1 MRSINSSRLWFIF
14 LILLSSVAYAED
26 PVLPQQPNS
35 TVQPSSLPTMALIET
50 QRVPSHET
58 LEQNKATIGNIIITR
73 RNVFDPNKPEED
85 IFVFRLA
92 NAFHATTRESV
103 IRHQL
108 LFEPG
113 DVYSHRLLM
122 ESERFLRGNGY
133 LVDAE
138 IKPVRY
144 DEAKNIVDIE
154 IITQDAWTFTGSIN
168 FGREGG
174 SNSFAAEIAESNLFG
189 FGKAL
194 GLQFSSDVDRS
205 ETTISYKDPLL
216 LGTRNRLA
224 VAYSDKSDG
233 SQKFI
238 SLDRPF
244 FSLDSPWAMGISAG
258 TNNETDSLYEF
269 GTIYNQFSH
278 YSEIAEAYLGF
289 SRGYINKLVYR
300 WRLGFQKELDDFSP
314 LPDFAGD
321 PIPDDRDF
329 RFPYLRFD
337 LYEDKVIKT
346 QRIRLIRRIEDLNL
360 GNEAS
365 IKVGWSDEIFGAFNE
380 GLVFEGYANMAFKPM
395 VNQLLLFSPELSGY
409 ISETK
414 LENTKL
420 GFMSRYYFPNIK
432 NQVFYMALSAEYVIN
447 PYLDEQ
453 VLLGGDSGLRGYPLR
468 YQQGDRKFLFT
479 IEQRFY
485 TSWNLFE
492 LANVGGL
499 IFFDVGRA
507 WFPGVVKNADT
518 DILRDWG
525 IGMRLASTRSS
536 GAVVVH
542 IDVAFPL
549 DGNDTIDGTQILIS
563 TQESF

>member
-1 MRSINSSRLWFIF
+1 M
-14 LILLSSVAYAED
+14 D
-26 PVLPQQPNS
+26 GVLPQAPSS

-50 QRVPSHET
+50 ERVPDPQT
-58 LEQNKATIGNIIITR
+58 LEQTQAKIGNIIITR

-92 NAFHATTRESV
+92 NAFHVTTKES
-103 IRHQL
+103 IIQRQL
-108 LFEPG
+108 LFKSG
-113 DVYSHRLLM
+113 DVYSHRVLM
-122 ESERFLRGNGY
+122 ESERFLRANGY

-138 IKPVRY
+138 IKPVGY
-144 DEAKNIVDIE
+144 HSADNIVDIE
-154 IITQDAWTFTGSIN
+154 VTTQDAWTFTGSIS

-174 SNSFAAEIAESNLFG
+174 SNSFRAEIAESNLFG
-189 FGKAL
+189 YGKDL

-205 ETTISYKDPLL
+205 ETSISYKDPLL
-216 LGTRNRLA
+216 FGTHNRME
-224 VAYSDKSDG
+224 VVYSDKSDG
-233 SQKFI
+233 DKKYI
-238 SLDRPF
+238 SLSRPF
-244 FSLDSPWAMGISAG
+244 YSLDSRWAMGIAAG
-258 TNNETDSLYEF
+258 TDNQTDSLYQF
-269 GTIYNQFSH
+269 GQVYSQFRH
-278 YSEIAEAYLGF
+278 DSEIAEAYLGF
-289 SRGYINKLVYR
+289 SRGYINQLVYR
-300 WRLGFQKELDDFSP
+300 WRVGFEKELDEFSP
-314 LPDFAGD
+314 HDNYAGD

-360 GNEAS
+360 GNEAT
-365 IKVGWSDEIFGAFNE
+365 IKVGWSDEVFGATNE
-380 GLVFEGYANMAFKPM
+380 GLVFEGRANMAFKPT

-409 ISETK
+409 LSETK
-414 LENTKL
+414 FENTKL
-420 GFMSRYYFPNIK
+420 EFSSRYYLPHIK
-432 NQVFYMALSAEYVIN
+432 NQVFYMALSAEYVEN

-479 IEQRFY
+479 VEQRFY

-499 IFFDVGRA
+499 VFFDVGRA
-507 WFPGVVKNADT
+507 WFPGVEKNTNT

-536 GAVVVH
+536 GAVVLH
-542 IDVAFPL
+542 IDLAFPL
-549 DGNDTIDGTQILIS
+549 DGDDSIDDMQLLIS